1 MKLRAPRQHT
11 AGDLEPRISMSVTV
25 LPGAESL
32 SAFRIARLLAALKPH
47 APGLTGLSARDL
59 YLVDAE
65 GVNTEALREL
75 LGPGPESVEAADA
88 LVYIVPRLGTT
99 SPWSSK
105 ATDIAKVC
113 GLAGVRRIELGRV
126 YRLHGVSALPE
137 SAHALL
143 HDPMME
149 SVLTTAADL
158 QHVFDRQPRRGL
170 RRVDVLA
177 GGVDALV
184 AANRDWGLALS
195 DDEIAYLAQHY
206 ASAGRNPTDAELMM
220 FAQVNSEHCRHKIF
234 NAEFSV
240 DGETQPHSL
249 FGMIRLTHAATPQGV
264 LSAYKDNAAVIEGH
278 HGMRWFADADQV
290 WRRHDEPVHILMKVE
305 THNHPTGISPH
316 PGAGTGAGGE
326 IRDEA
331 ATGRG
336 GRPKA
341 GLCGFSVSNLRV
353 PDFVQPWEQQPEL
366 LKQGTPERMASALD
380 IMLEGP
386 IGAAAYNNE
395 FGRPNLA
402 GYFRSYEQVTPDA
415 RNRGYH
421 KPIMIAGGYGN
432 IRAGHVEKLAVIE
445 GAQLVV
451 LGGPAMLIGL
461 GGGAASSMATGS
473 SSAALDFASVQR
485 ANPELE
491 RRCQQVVDACWAL
504 GEANPILSI
513 HDVGAGGISNALPE
527 LVHAD
532 DRGGRL
538 QLRDVLCAD
547 PALSPME
554 IWCNESQE
562 RYVLAIAPQ
571 DVERFAAL
579 CARER
584 CPYAVVGVATA
595 EQRLLVEDRELG
607 DPAVDMPMSV
617 LLGKPPRMQR
627 STVRAPSR
635 FAALDT
641 KTIDIA
647 EAVQRL
653 LALPAI
659 ASKNF
664 LITIGDRTVGG
675 LTVRD
680 QMVGPWQVPVADCA
694 VTATG
699 FESTTGEAMAMG
711 ERTPLALL
719 DGPASGRMAVAEAVL
734 NIAAAPIAKIEDIRL
749 SANWMAACG
758 QFDEDARLFDTVRA
772 VGAELC
778 PQLGI
783 AIPVG
788 KDSLSMK
795 SVWGHERGGDGAA
808 RAQTAPLSLIVSS
821 FAPVSDV
828 RRVLTPQIVSDT
840 DTRLLL
846 VDLGN
851 GKNRLGGS
859 ALAQVYAQ
867 VGDVPPDL
875 DDPQQLKS
883 AFALI
888 QHLNAD
894 GKLLAYHDRSDGG
907 LFVTLAEM
915 AFAGHNGV
923 TADIAA
929 LGADPVAALFS
940 EEPGFVVQARAAD
953 AADVLA
959 AFRDAGLAA
968 HELGA
973 PNDRDTVVISGVFE
987 ASRETLH
994 KSWSELSYR
1003 MAALRDDP
1011 DCAREEFEAVGAKDD
1026 PGLTVQ
1032 PSFSTIPDSA
1042 FGYRGMTSS
1051 HAPIRPNAPIPGIVT
1066 RPRVAILREQGV
1078 NSHAEMAWAFDRA
1091 GFESVDVH
1099 MTDVLDG
1106 RVRLADFAGLVA
1118 CGGFSYGDVLGAGQG
1133 WARTILFNERA
1144 RIEFAE
1150 FLAREDR
1157 FALGVCNGCQMFA
1170 ALKSIVP
1177 GAEHWPAFRRNRS
1190 EQFEARWSQV
1200 EILESKSLFFA
1211 GMEGSKL
1218 PIAVAHGEG
1227 RAVFEQPADLAA
1239 LQVGGQVAMRY
1250 IDTRGSIAT
1259 RYPAN
1264 PNGSPEGVTA
1274 ICNADGRVTILMPH
1288 PERTV
1293 HGVTG
1298 SWWPRRDAATTP
1310 TACTPWLRMFENAR
1324 AFVR

>member
-1 MKLRAPRQHT
+1 
-11 AGDLEPRISMSVTV
+11 MSVTV

-32 SAFRIARLLAALKPH
+32 SAFRIARLLSELRAH
-47 APGLTGLSARDL
+47 APALQAIEVRDL
-59 YLVDAE
+59 YLVDAD
-65 GVNTEALREL
+65 GVPEAALRRL
-75 LGPGPESVEAADA
+75 LGDGPAAIAPAD
-88 LVYIVPRLGTT
+88 LVLYVVPRVGTT

-105 ATDIAKVC
+105 ATDIARVC
-113 GLAGVRRIELGRV
+113 GLAGVRRIEHGRA
-126 YRLHGVSALPE
+126 YRLTGVRELP
-137 SAHALL
+137 AAAWAAL

-149 SVLTTAADL
+149 SVLLHADQL
-158 QHVFDRQPRRGL
+158 QQVFDPQPRRGL
-170 RRVDVLA
+170 RTVEVLA
-177 GGVDALV
+177 GGAAALV
-184 AANRDWGLALS
+184 AANREWGLALS
-195 DDEIAYLAQHY
+195 DDEIAYLADHY
-206 ASAGRNPTDAELMM
+206 QRAGRNPTDAELMM

-234 NAEFSV
+234 NAEFTV
-240 DGETQPHSL
+240 DGVPQPHSL
-249 FGMIRLTHAATPQGV
+249 FQMIRMTHAASPQGV
-264 LSAYKDNAAVIEGH
+264 LSAYKDNAAVVEGPAA
-278 HGMRWFADADQV
+278 MRWFAESDRV
-290 WRRHDEPVHILMKVE
+290 WRAHDEPVHLLMKVE

-336 GRPKA
+336 GKPKA
-341 GLCGFSVSNLRV
+341 GLSGFSVANLRI
-353 PDFVQPWEQQPEL
+353 PGFEQPWESDAAL
-366 LKQGTPERMASALD
+366 LAQGRPPRMASALQ
-380 IMLEGP
+380 IMIEGP

-395 FGRPNLA
+395 FGRPNLN
-402 GYFRSYEQVTPDA
+402 GYFRSYEQISPDA

-432 IRAGHVEKLAVIE
+432 IRAPHVEKLPVIE

-473 SSAALDFASVQR
+473 STAALDFASVQR

-491 RRCQQVVDACWAL
+491 RRCQEVVDACWAL
-504 GEANPILSI
+504 GEHNPILSI

-532 DRGGRL
+532 DRGGRF
-538 QLRDVLCAD
+538 QLRDVFCAD

-562 RYVLAIAPQ
+562 RYVLAIAP
-571 DVERFAAL
+571 DAVARFAAL

-584 CPYAVVGVATA
+584 CPYAVVGTATA
-595 EQRLLVEDRELG
+595 ERRLLVEDRVEQR
-607 DPAVDMPMSV
+607 PAVDMPMEV

-627 STVRAPSR
+627 STQRQPVNFPP
-635 FAALDT
+635 LDVAG
-641 KTIDIA
+641 IDPA
-647 EAVQRL
+647 EAVRRL
-653 LALPAI
+653 LALPAV
-659 ASKNF
+659 ASKSF
-664 LITIGDRTVGG
+664 LITIGDRSVGG

-699 FESTTGEAMAMG
+699 FEATTGEAMAMG

-719 DGPASGRMAVAEAVL
+719 DAPASGRMAVAEAVL
-734 NIAAAPIAKIEDIRL
+734 NIAAAPIAQLSDVRL

-758 QFDEDARLFDTVRA
+758 QGDEDARLFDTVRA

-795 SVWGHERGGDGAA
+795 SVWEHDGQT
-808 RAQTAPLSLIVSS
+808 RAQTAPLSLIVSA
-821 FAPVSDV
+821 FAPVADV
-828 RRVLTPQIVSDT
+828 RRVLTPQLVTDAG

-851 GKNRLGGS
+851 GRNRLGGS

-867 VGDVPPDL
+867 VGDIAPDL
-875 DDPQQLKS
+875 DQPAQLKAAFAAVQQL
-883 AFALI
+883 
-888 QHLNAD
+888 NAQ
-894 GKLLAYHDRSDGG
+894 GRLLAYHDRSDGG

-915 AFAGHNGV
+915 AFAGHCGLSI
-923 TADIAA
+923 DLGG
-929 LGADPVAALFS
+929 LGADAIAALFS
-940 EEPGFVVQARAAD
+940 EELGFVVQVRAAD
-953 AADVLA
+953 AAAVLA
-959 AFRDAGLAA
+959 ELAEGGLAA

-973 PNDRDTVVISGVFE
+973 VQAGDALVVRSGGRVLVQ
-987 ASRETLH
+987 ASRASLH
-994 KSWSELSYR
+994 KAWAETSYR
-1003 MAALRDDP
+1003 IAALRDDP
-1011 DCAREEFEAVGAKDD
+1011 DCAREEFDAVGAKDD
-1026 PGLTVQ
+1026 PGLRVAL
-1032 PSFSTIPDSA
+1032 SFDP
-1042 FGYRGMTSS
+1042 
-1051 HAPIRPNAPIPGIVT
+1051 APLSLHLPRRPQ
-1066 RPRVAILREQGV
+1066 VAILREQGV
-1078 NSHAEMAWAFDRA
+1078 NSQYEMAYAFHAA
-1091 GFESVDVH
+1091 GFEAVDVH
-1099 MTDVLDG
+1099 MTDLLEA
-1106 RVRLADFAGLVA
+1106 RVRLADFAGVVA

-1133 WARTILFNERA
+1133 WAKTILFNERA
-1144 RIEFAE
+1144 RAEFAD

-1177 GAEHWPAFRRNRS
+1177 GAAHWPSFRRNRS

-1200 EILESKSLFFA
+1200 EIGESKSLFFA
-1211 GMEGSKL
+1211 GMAGSRL
-1218 PIAVAHGEG
+1218 PIVVAHGEG
-1227 RAVFEQPADLAA
+1227 RAAFEQPEHLAQLEA
-1239 LQVGGQVAMRY
+1239 GGQVAMRF
-1250 IDTRGSIAT
+1250 IDGAGAPAQ

-1264 PNGSPEGVTA
+1264 PNGSPGGITA

-1298 SWWPRRDAATTP
+1298 SWWPQRSAAR
-1310 TACTPWLRMFENAR
+1310 TPWFRMFENAR
-1324 AFVR
+1324 KWVV

>member
-1 MKLRAPRQHT
+1 MPL
-11 AGDLEPRISMSVTV
+11 TV
-25 LPGAESL
+25 LPGADSL
-32 SAFRIARLLAALKPH
+32 SAFRIARLLSDLRRH
-47 APGLTGLSARDL
+47 APALQDVSARDL

-65 GVNTEALREL
+65 GVSTDELRRL
-75 LGPGPESVEAADA
+75 LGEGPETIEPAD
-88 LVYIVPRLGTT
+88 LLLFVVPRVGTT

-113 GLAGVRRIELGRV
+113 GLTGVRRVELGRV
-126 YRLHGVSALPE
+126 YRLSGVRELPE
-137 SAHALL
+137 AAWASL

-149 SVLTTAADL
+149 SVLTRADDL
-158 QHVFDRQPRRGL
+158 QHVFDAQPQRGL
-170 RRVDVLA
+170 RSVDVL
-177 GGVDALV
+177 GGGAAALV
-184 AANRDWGLALS
+184 TANREWGLALS
-195 DDEIAYLAQHY
+195 DDEVEYLASHFV
-206 ASAGRNPTDAELMM
+206 SAGRNPTDAELMM

-234 NAEFSV
+234 NAEFTV
-240 DGETQPHSL
+240 DGATQPHSL
-249 FGMIRLTHAATPQGV
+249 FQMIRMTHAASPEGV
-264 LSAYKDNAAVIEGH
+264 LSAYKDNASVIAGPEA
-278 HGMRWFADADQV
+278 MRWFPDPDHV
-290 WRRHDEPVHILMKVE
+290 WRRHDESVHILMKVE

-316 PGAGTGAGGE
+316 PGAATGAGGE

-336 GRPKA
+336 GKPKA
-341 GLCGFSVSNLRV
+341 GLSGFSVSNLRI
-353 PDFVQPWEQQPEL
+353 PGAEQPWEQQREL
-366 LKQGTPERMASALD
+366 VAQGTPSRMASALD

-395 FGRPNLA
+395 FGRPNLN
-402 GYFRSYEQVTPDA
+402 GYFRTYEQVTPDG

-432 IRAGHVEKLAVIE
+432 IRAQHVEKLAVIE

-491 RRCQQVVDACWAL
+491 RRCQEVVDACWAL
-504 GEANPILSI
+504 GDANPILSI

-532 DRGGRL
+532 DRGGRF

-571 DVERFAAL
+571 DIERFAAL
-579 CARER
+579 CTRER

-595 EQRLLVEDRELG
+595 EQRLLVEDAVLG
-607 DPAVDMPMSV
+607 DPAVDMPMPV
-617 LLGKPPRMQR
+617 LLGKTPRMQR
-627 STVRAPSR
+627 STQRAPSA
-635 FAALDT
+635 FAAMDT
-641 KTIDIA
+641 ASIDIA
-647 EAVQRL
+647 DAVQRL
-653 LALPAI
+653 LALPTI
-659 ASKNF
+659 ASKSF
-664 LITIGDRTVGG
+664 LITIGDRSVGG

-680 QMVGPWQVPVADCA
+680 QFVGPWQVPVADCA

-699 FESTTGEAMAMG
+699 FEATTGEAMAMG

-734 NIAAAPIAKIEDIRL
+734 NIAAAPIAKLGDIRL

-758 QFDEDARLFDTVRA
+758 QFDEDARLFDTVKA

-795 SVWGHERGGDGAA
+795 SVWERDGASQ
-808 RAQTAPLSLIVSS
+808 AQTAPMSLIVSA
-821 FAPVSDV
+821 FAPVTDV
-828 RRVLTPQIVSDT
+828 RRTLTPQLLADEK
-840 DTRLLL
+840 TRLLL
-846 VDLGN
+846 VDLGA
-851 GKNRLGGS
+851 GRNRLGGS

-867 VGDVPPDL
+867 VGDTAPDL
-875 DDPQQLKS
+875 DDAQRLKS
-883 AFALI
+883 AFALV
-888 QHLNAD
+888 QCLNVE
-894 GKLLAYHDRSDGG
+894 GRLLAYHDRSDGG
-907 LFVTLAEM
+907 LFVTVAEM
-915 AFAGHNGV
+915 AFAGHCGV
-923 TADIAA
+923 GLTVDA
-929 LGADPVAALFS
+929 LGGDAVAALFN
-940 EEPGFVVQARAAD
+940 EELGFVVQVRDAD
-953 AADVLA
+953 AAAVLS

-968 HELGA
+968 HDIGA
-973 PNDRDTVVISGVFE
+973 PSSDDRVIVRSAGAVLFDGV
-987 ASRETLH
+987 RETLH
-994 KSWSELSYR
+994 KAWSETSYR
-1003 MAALRDDP
+1003 IAALRDNP
-1011 DCAREEFEAVGAKDD
+1011 ECAKEAFDATGAADD
-1026 PGLTVQ
+1026 PGLQVDVRVSLIDT
-1032 PSFSTIPDSA
+1032 
-1042 FGYRGMTSS
+1042 
-1051 HAPIRPNAPIPGIVT
+1051 APMVGRRPKI
-1066 RPRVAILREQGV
+1066 AILREQGV
-1078 NSHAEMAWAFDRA
+1078 NSHYEMAWAFDAA

-1133 WARTILFNERA
+1133 WAKTILFNDRA
-1144 RIEFAE
+1144 RGEFAD
-1150 FLAREDR
+1150 FLASEDR

-1170 ALKSIVP
+1170 ALQSIVP
-1177 GAEHWPAFRRNRS
+1177 GATHWPMFRRNRS

-1200 EILESKSLFFA
+1200 EILPSKSLFFA
-1211 GMEGSKL
+1211 GMEGSRL

-1227 RAVFEQPADLAA
+1227 RAQFGADADLAA
-1239 LQVGGQVAMRY
+1239 LQAAGQVAMRY
-1250 IDTRGSIAT
+1250 IDGRGQTALQ
-1259 RYPAN
+1259 YPAN
-1264 PNGSPEGVTA
+1264 PNGSPDGITS

-1298 SWWPRRDAATTP
+1298 SWWPDRSAAK
-1310 TACTPWLRMFENAR
+1310 TPWFRMFQNAR
-1324 AFVR
+1324 KWVR